1 MLNLLARI
9 GFAAL
14 VAFPVYAQ
22 AETGDAPS
30 VPDRNPFR
38 AKSQATAEQP
48 AAKPVLPGDRP
59 TVAWSDDEVAAAKLD
74 CAKLLTGITLD

>member
-48 AAKPVLPGDRP
+48 AAKAGKAIL
-59 TVAWSDDEVAAAKLD
+59 
-74 CAKLLTGITLD
+74 C